1 MQKTKYNKN
10 QILYIIE
17 ATLEYFIDILVGG
30 AYLATLTTK
39 LGFSSG
45 LTGILTSIISLGGL
59 FQLGSMFIRRQRL
72 KRFVIWFSV
81 LNQLLF
87 TALYVVP
94 FFDFSPTLKRVIF
107 VIFIIASY
115 IIYNVTHPKKINW
128 MMTHVDDGIRGRFTA
143 NKEIVSLLGG
153 MGFTFLMGNA
163 VDYFEKKGNIETSFI
178 VCGIT
183 IFVLMVGHT
192 LSMVFTDEI
201 DVTAPKEK
209 KKLFS
214 QIGESFKDKNIQKIT
229 LLFVFWYVAKG
240 IAEPFNSVYM
250 INDLGF
256 SMVFISVIS
265 MVQSVIRVLC
275 SRPLGKYADKFSFA
289 KMLRICFIF
298 AFLGFIT
305 VAFAFPTDKGITIFG
320 YNLNYAKIAFG
331 LHYIAHG
338 ITLAGLNS
346 ALINLIF
353 DYVPHEKRADSLAVT
368 RSLSGLMGFIATL
381 GASALVTFIQSNG
394 NSLFGISVHAQQVLN
409 IISAI
414 ATVGI
419 MLFLQFKIINK
430 KKK

>member
-10 QILYIIE
+10 QILYIVE

-163 VDYFEKKGNIETSFI
+163 VDYFEKKGNIEASFI

-192 LSMVFTDEI
+192 LSMLFTDEI
-201 DVTAPKEK
+201 DAPAPKEK

-214 QIGESFKDKNIQKIT
+214 QIGESFKDENIQKIT

-289 KMLRICFIF
+289 KMLRICFVF
-298 AFLGFIT
+298 AFLSFIT
-305 VAFAFPTDKGITIFG
+305 VAFAFPTDKGITLFG
-320 YNLNYAKIAFG
+320 YNLSYAKIAFG
-331 LHYIAHG
+331 LHYITHG

>member
-153 MGFTFLMGNA
+153 IGFTFLMGNV
-163 VDYFEKKGNIETSFI
+163 VDYFEKKGNIEASFI

-183 IFVLMVGHT
+183 IFVLMIGHT

-305 VAFAFPTDKGITIFG
+305 VALAFPTDKGITLFG
-320 YNLNYAKIAFG
+320 YNLSYAKIAFG

>member
-153 MGFTFLMGNA
+153 IGFTFLMGNV

-305 VAFAFPTDKGITIFG
+305 VALAFPTDKGITLFG
-320 YNLNYAKIAFG
+320 YNLSYAKIAFG